1 VIAGAQQLTT
11 EGAVGTSG
19 IPDEPQL
26 AESGSQEAAATD
38 LAVDQLLSDGNIE
51 ILRNAHDLAMVRPEN
66 CTAREYIDLFIW
78 TSPFCRV

>member
-1 VIAGAQQLTT
+1 
-11 EGAVGTSG
+11 VGTSG

-26 AESGSQEAAATD
+26 AESGSQEVAAAD

-51 ILRNAHDLAMVRPEN
+51 ILKNAYDLAMVRPEN
-66 CTAREYIDLFIW
+66 CTATEYIDLLIW